1 MAQNIQST
9 AIYTYRNLNIMPFRL
24 PENQL
29 DIGKDWEEWL
39 EEIEREFRYFKI
51 TSPLDKKD
59 AIIIFGGREIAR
71 LAKHLPDPADPHDV
85 LDEYKILRKK
95 LNDYFTPKKNMH
107 YARYLFLK
115 MRPGKEE
122 STVAYATRLREK
134 ARDCNFGTTCEE
146 RILEHIIQ
154 TISNKT
160 LIQKCISKSWNLQ
173 EFLKETGQIEDIS
186 RQMQDMKPNQHYNT
200 RQRKILMQRNHS
212 NTAIVCS
219 YCGLKNAHTKGRNC
233 PAYGVQCRVCYK
245 FDHFASVCRFKNM
258 RQQAKI
264 ESPWRQDEPTGH
276 KRQRRSEEEYSES
289 DLSLEEDLE
298 KTISQIRI
306 KTVKNLS
313 EENQNLSSQ
322 IEALQDSISILEK
335 ELDVI
340 KKTVNLLAS
349 HKMHKEVYGGMSCNK
364 TLERR
369 RKMVDERSSKSDVC
383 HRDPNRCDSTTETD
397 IGHLISWLESEGKDI
412 SSTKILPTKVNNN
425 ERNKSNKRRKSKY
438 KRHW

>member
-1 MAQNIQST
+1 MAQNIQPT

-71 LAKHLPDPADPHDV
+71 LAKHLPDPDDPHDE
-85 LDEYKILRKK
+85 LDEYTILRKK

-122 STVAYATRLREK
+122 STVTYATRLREK

-154 TISNKT
+154 TISNNT
-160 LIQKCISKSWNLQ
+160 LIQRCISKSWNLQ
-173 EFLKETGQIEDIS
+173 EFLKEAGQIEDIS

-212 NTAIVCS
+212 YTAIVCS
-219 YCGLKNAHTKGRNC
+219 YCGLKNAHAKGRNC

-245 FDHFASVCRFKNM
+245 FDHFASACRFDSMN
-258 RQQAKI
+258 QQAKK
-264 ESPWRQDEPTGH
+264 ESPWHQEEPTGD
-276 KRQRRSEEEYSES
+276 KRQQRSEEEYSES
-289 DLSLEEDLE
+289 DLSLEEALE

-322 IEALQDSISILEK
+322 IESLHDSISILEK

-340 KKTVNLLAS
+340 KKTCFPKTTITFCFATCIIFVLLYL
-349 HKMHKEVYGGMSCNK
+349 VC
-364 TLERR
+364 TCLEGLGE
-369 RKMVDERSSKSDVC
+369 D
-383 HRDPNRCDSTTETD
+383 
-397 IGHLISWLESEGKDI
+397 WLCQPSYP
-412 SSTKILPTKVNNN
+412 L
-425 ERNKSNKRRKSKY
+425 
-438 KRHW
+438 